1 VKVEFHD
8 FNGADAFFGGE
19 LIAEWQDLVAVL
31 SGVALQLKP
40 SDQAGKQGKPIF
52 DPVAS
57 NAVIKSALEKKGWRT
72 NIEIPAE
79 VAFLGKDVDFFRRG
93 VLVEA
98 QFSNYPFFLNNVVRS
113 ALLAKS
119 HALLDGNTVHAIAI
133 VTKGHMFPSSNSTLY
148 YEQALK
154 QLAEFAKYG
163 VFDVPV
169 RVVGLLEEAG
179 IPVPAVW
186 NEYPRRYSR
195 APSSSRRV
203 ECKLIGGR
211 RQNSVCT
218 IELIPPAR

>member
-1 VKVEFHD
+1 MKVEFHD

-19 LIAEWQDLVAVL
+19 LAGEWQDIAAVL
-31 SGVALQLKP
+31 SGLALQLKP
-40 SDQAGKQGKPIF
+40 SDQAGKQGNPIF

-57 NAVIKSALEKKGWRT
+57 NAAIKAALKKKGWSA

-119 HALLDGNTVHAIAI
+119 HALLDGGTVHAVAI
-133 VTKGHMFPSSNSTLY
+133 ITKGHMFPSSNSTLY
-148 YEQALK
+148 YEQAVK
-154 QLAEFAKYG
+154 QLTEFAKYG

-169 RVVGLLEEAG
+169 RVVGLLAETG
-179 IPVPAVW
+179 TPVPAVW
-186 NEYPRRYSR
+186 NEYPERYSR
-195 APSSSRRV
+195 APTSSKRIK
-203 ECKLIGGR
+203 CKLIVGR
-211 RQNSVCT
+211 RSNSICT
-218 IELIPPAR
+218 VELIPPAR